1 MGEFFIASVFVGTL
15 LLLLPVYLR
24 VDAYLDVKENK
35 CWFSISLY
43 KHLKIFGGYGEVIKD
58 GIAIHV
64 TKKKAILISFGKMT
78 ETKQK
83 FDIAKGF
90 QLIRFHTILETGGAD
105 TVYGLMLGAAITATS
120 GGIFS
125 VLQTKHPFLSLKS
138 NSLLTNHA
146 CVKLSLQ
153 ADTVFNGLIVIVAIT
168 KKLLEALINWIRTK
182 KSTASWKKRQNA

>member
-1 MGEFFIASVFVGTL
+1 MGEFFIASVFFGVL
-15 LLLLPVYLR
+15 LFLLPVYLR

-35 CWFSISLY
+35 CWFAVSLY
-43 KHLKIFGGYGEVIKD
+43 RLKIFGGYGELKRE

-64 TKKKAILISFGKMT
+64 TKKKAILLPYAKMT

-83 FDIAKGF
+83 FEITKGF
-90 QLIRFHTILETGGAD
+90 QLIRFHIVLETGGAD
-105 TVYGLMLGAAITATS
+105 TVYGLMLGAAITAAS
-120 GGIFS
+120 GGVFS

-138 NSLLTNHA
+138 NSLLCDRA

-153 ADTVFNGLIVIVAIT
+153 ADTVFNGLVLAIAIV